1 MLVAGACYHQ
11 FPRMS
16 LLGSSVNSGNRSSL
30 EKFPRGEAQAGSD
43 PCQLL
48 RTKAVDNAD
57 DQCIDT
63 LLVRVV
69 YPGGSTMEVID
80 VVGVGA
86 LLVGIATLVVVVLTL
101 RSAQRAVQLA
111 EARNEYLREE
121 QKRLDQL
128 REQHKTLNEEL
139 VRERQE
145 RWSLQEQLNQE
156 QGERLEAERRA
167 EQAEQEA
174 LRGATKQLR
183 EQMNRYIQDLEKD
196 TRSGTMRR
204 IK

>member
-1 MLVAGACYHQ
+1 MA
-11 FPRMS
+11 
-16 LLGSSVNSGNRSSL
+16 
-30 EKFPRGEAQAGSD
+30 
-43 PCQLL
+43 
-48 RTKAVDNAD
+48 
-57 DQCIDT
+57 
-63 LLVRVV
+63 
-69 YPGGSTMEVID
+69 VID

-101 RSAQRAVQLA
+101 RSAQSAAQLA

-174 LRGATKQLR
+174 LRGATQQLR
-183 EQMNRYIQDLEKD
+183 EQMDRYIQELEED
-196 TRSGTMRR
+196 TRNGAMRR

>member
-1 MLVAGACYHQ
+1 
-11 FPRMS
+11 
-16 LLGSSVNSGNRSSL
+16 
-30 EKFPRGEAQAGSD
+30 
-43 PCQLL
+43 
-48 RTKAVDNAD
+48 
-57 DQCIDT
+57 
-63 LLVRVV
+63 
-69 YPGGSTMEVID
+69 MEVID

-101 RSAQRAVQLA
+101 RSAQSAVQLA

-121 QKRLDQL
+121 QNRLDQL

-174 LRGATKQLR
+174 LRGATQQLR
-183 EQMNRYIQDLEKD
+183 EQMNRYIQDLEED

>member
-1 MLVAGACYHQ
+1 METSDIVTNLV
-11 FPRMS
+11 
-16 LLGSSVNSGNRSSL
+16 
-30 EKFPRGEAQAGSD
+30 D
-43 PCQLL
+43 
-48 RTKAVDNAD
+48 
-57 DQCIDT
+57 
-63 LLVRVV
+63 
-69 YPGGSTMEVID
+69 
-80 VVGVGA
+80 VGA
-86 LLVGIATLVVVVLTL
+86 LLVGLVTLVVAVLAL
-101 RSAQRAVQLA
+101 RSAQSAAQLA
-111 EARNEYLREE
+111 DARNENLLEE

-174 LRGATKQLR
+174 LRGATQQLR
-183 EQMNRYIQDLEKD
+183 EQMDRYIQDLEED
-196 TRSGTMRR
+196 TQPGLVRR

>member
-1 MLVAGACYHQ
+1 
-11 FPRMS
+11 
-16 LLGSSVNSGNRSSL
+16 
-30 EKFPRGEAQAGSD
+30 
-43 PCQLL
+43 
-48 RTKAVDNAD
+48 
-57 DQCIDT
+57 
-63 LLVRVV
+63 
-69 YPGGSTMEVID
+69 MEVID

-86 LLVGIATLVVVVLTL
+86 LLIGIATLVVVVLTL
-101 RSAQRAVQLA
+101 RSAQSAVQLA

-156 QGERLEAERRA
+156 QGQRLEAQRRA
-167 EQAEQEA
+167 ELAEQEA
-174 LRGATKQLR
+174 LKGATQQLR
-183 EQMNRYIQDLEKD
+183 EQMDRYLKELEED
-196 TRSGTMRR
+196 TQPGLVRR